1 MRDYDLTKMDLEGIT
16 YSSALLRH
24 VSQVLGRMEATLVSD
39 CFDDADKIKMLTANV
54 NNLRTWLLTTLTVNS
69 EAIDFQLNNMHEEM
83 LRTSSEI
90 KEFLER
96 YE

>member
-1 MRDYDLTKMDLEGIT
+1 MRDYDLTKMDPEGIT

-24 VSQVLGRMEATLVSD
+24 VSQALGKMETTLVSD
-39 CFDDADKIKMLTANV
+39 CFDDTDKIMMLTANII
-54 NNLRTWLLTTLTVNS
+54 NLRTWLYTPLAVNS

>member
-1 MRDYDLTKMDLEGIT
+1 MRDYDLTKMDPEGIT

-24 VSQVLGRMEATLVSD
+24 VSQVLGRMETTLVSD
-39 CFDDADKIKMLTANV
+39 CFDDTDKIMMLTANII
-54 NNLRTWLLTTLTVNS
+54 NLRTWLYSTLAVNS

-83 LRTSSEI
+83 LKTSSEI

>member
-1 MRDYDLTKMDLEGIT
+1 MRDYDLTKMDPEGIT

-24 VSQVLGRMEATLVSD
+24 VSQALGKMETTLVSD
-39 CFDDADKIKMLTANV
+39 CFDDTDKIMMLTANII
-54 NNLRTWLLTTLTVNS
+54 NLRTWLYSTLAVNS

>member
-1 MRDYDLTKMDLEGIT
+1 MRDYDLTKMDPEGIT

-24 VSQVLGRMEATLVSD
+24 VSQVLGRMETTLVSD
-39 CFDDADKIKMLTANV
+39 CFDDTDKIMMLTANII
-54 NNLRTWLLTTLTVNS
+54 NLRTWLYSTLAVNS